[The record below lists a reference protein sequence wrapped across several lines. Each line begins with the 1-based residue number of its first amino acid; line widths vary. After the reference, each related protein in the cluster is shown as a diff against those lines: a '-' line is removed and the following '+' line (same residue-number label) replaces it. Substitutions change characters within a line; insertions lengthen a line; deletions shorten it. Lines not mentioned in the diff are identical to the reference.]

1 MHIPPWR
8 TITTISAC
16 LWVSAALGVAQTTLN
31 HSGSGLIKVT
41 LSPTS
46 STLQVDQTQQFS
58 ASVSGT
64 DHRGLIW
71 LVNGRAGGNATVGT
85 ITSSGLYTAPS
96 SAPSGP
102 VTITARSTALPS
114 AYANARISITGTS
127 SIAVSI
133 SPTSTSMQVNRTQQ
147 FGALV
152 SGTSNTAVHWMVNG
166 TLGGNSTVGW
176 ITGTGVYTAPARVPS
191 GSISVTA
198 QSAAQHTV
206 SASAA
211 VLVSGPVLPV
221 SHSVSL
227 AWAGTSSV
235 IGYYVYRGAQAT
247 GPFSKLNSSPDPATA
262 YTDSTVASGQTYYY
276 VTTAVDSS
284 GIETAYSNVAQATIP

>member
-1 MHIPPWR
+1 MHISPWR
-8 TITTISAC
+8 TITIISVC
-16 LWVSAALGVAQTTLN
+16 LWVPAALGVAQSTRN
-31 HSGSGLIKVT
+31 HHGSGSIKVT

-46 STLQVDQTQQFS
+46 STLQVNQTQQFS

-71 LVNGRAGGNATVGT
+71 LVNGRAGGNATMGT
-85 ITSSGLYTAPS
+85 ITSAGLYTAPS
-96 SAPSGP
+96 SAPSGL

-114 AYANARISITGTS
+114 AYANARIAITGAS

-176 ITGTGVYTAPARVPS
+176 ITGSGVYTAPARVPS

-198 QSAAQHTV
+198 QSAAQRTV

-211 VLVSGPVLPV
+211 VLVGRPVV

-227 AWAGTSSV
+227 SWAETSSV

-247 GPFSKLNSSPDPATA
+247 GPFSKLNSSPEPATV
-262 YTDSTVASGQTYYY
+262 YTDSTVTSGQTYYY

-284 GIETAYSNVAQATIP
+284 GLETVYSNVAQATVP

>member
-1 MHIPPWR
+1 MHISPSR
-8 TITTISAC
+8 TITIISAF
-16 LWVSAALGVAQTTLN
+16 LFVSAALGLAETARIHPGL
-31 HSGSGLIKVT
+31 GLIKVT

-46 STLQVDQTQQFS
+46 STLQVNQAQQFS

-64 DHRGLIW
+64 DRRGLIW
-71 LVNGRAGGNATVGT
+71 LVNGRAGGNATIGT

-96 SAPSGP
+96 SAPSGSI
-102 VTITARSTALPS
+102 TITARSTALPS
-114 AYANARISITGTS
+114 AYANARISVTGAS

-133 SPTSTSMQVNRTQQ
+133 SPTSTNLKVNRTQQ

-176 ITGTGVYTAPARVPS
+176 ITGSGLYTAPARVPA
-191 GSISVTA
+191 GPISVTA
-198 QSAAQHTV
+198 QSAAQGTA

-211 VLVSGPVLPV
+211 VSVSPPV
-221 SHSVSL
+221 SHYVSL
-227 AWAGTSSV
+227 SWAETSSV
-235 IGYYVYRGAQAT
+235 IGYYVYRGTQAT
-247 GPFSKLNSSPDPATA
+247 GPFSKLNSSPAPATV
-262 YTDSTVASGQTYYY
+262 YTDSTVTSGHTYYY

-284 GIETAYSNVAQATIP
+284 GFETFYSNVAQTTVP

>member
-8 TITTISAC
+8 TITIISAC
-16 LWVSAALGVAQTTLN
+16 MCVSAALGVAQTSRN
-31 HSGSGLIKVT
+31 RLIKVT
-41 LSPTS
+41 LSPTW
-46 STLQVDQTQQFS
+46 STLQVNQAQQFS

-85 ITSSGLYTAPS
+85 ITSAGLYRAPS
-96 SAPSGP
+96 SAPSGS
-102 VTITARSTALPS
+102 VTITARSAALPT
-114 AYANARISITGTS
+114 AYANARISITGAS

-133 SPTSTSMQVNRTQQ
+133 SPTSARMQVNRTQQ
-147 FGALV
+147 FGAFV

-166 TLGGNSTVGW
+166 TLGGDPTVGW
-176 ITGTGVYTAPARVPS
+176 ITGSGVYTAPARVPS

-198 QSAAQHTV
+198 QSATQHTV

-211 VLVSGPVLPV
+211 VLVSRPVQPV

-227 AWAGTSSV
+227 SWAETSSV
-235 IGYYVYRGAQAT
+235 VGYYVYRGAQAT
-247 GPFSKLNSSPDPATA
+247 GPFSKLNSSPNPATV
-262 YTDSTVASGQTYYY
+262 YTDSTVTSGQTYYY

-284 GIETAYSNVAQATIP
+284 GLETVYSNVAQATVP